1 MLVLHQLVLMTPP
14 RPFEP
19 RPEAPPLPPLVRAA
33 WALAIGVFELG
44 SVMRRTELHVR
55 YLFLDSG
62 RGS

>member
-33 WALAIGVFELG
+33 WALATDVFELG
-44 SVMRRTELHVR
+44 SVVRRTELHVR
-55 YLFLDSG
+55 YLLLDSG